1 MSTPVPRLS
10 GLVSLVLALA
20 ACSGGGVRAAPPTEA
35 PLLGDAWFAAR
46 GPTLGLDAAAAR
58 ARDAAISEAVPP
70 EQPPDAQLRTQ
81 AAAIWATLCA
91 SCHGATGRL
100 ENVAPTPP
108 DVPLPRAFGGARMAM
123 GFFFGGDKM
132 RAGLYRKIARG
143 APPTVP
149 PSPMPPWESTL
160 SREQIWALVAHIES
174 L

>member
-1 MSTPVPRLS
+1 MKCF
-10 GLVSLVLALA
+10 VLALA
-20 ACSGGGVRAAPPTEA
+20 AAHLGCSGGTVRAAPPTEA

-46 GPTLGLDAAAAR
+46 GTALGLDAAAAR
-58 ARDAAISEAVPP
+58 ARDAAISEAEPP
-70 EQPPDAQLRTQ
+70 AEPPDAQLRTQ

-91 SCHGATGRL
+91 SCHGATGRV
-100 ENVAPTPP
+100 ENVAPPPP
-108 DVPLPRAFGGARMAM
+108 DVPLPRPFGGTRMAM

-149 PSPMPPWESTL
+149 PSPMPPWEGTL

>member
-1 MSTPVPRLS
+1 MRSV
-10 GLVSLVLALA
+10 VLALA
-20 ACSGGGVRAAPPTEA
+20 AALCGCSGGAVRAAAPTEA
-35 PLLGDAWFAAR
+35 PLLGDAWFTAR
-46 GPTLGLDAAAAR
+46 GTTLGLDAAAAR
-58 ARDAAISEAVPP
+58 ARDAAFSEAEPP
-70 EQPPDAQLRTQ
+70 GSPPDDQLRTQ

-100 ENVAPTPP
+100 ENVAATPP

-149 PSPMPPWESTL
+149 PSPMPPWEGTL

>member
-1 MSTPVPRLS
+1 MRCA
-10 GLVSLVLALA
+10 VLALA
-20 ACSGGGVRAAPPTEA
+20 AALVAAFGGCSGGTVRAAAPTEA

-46 GPTLGLDAAAAR
+46 AQTLGLDAAAAR
-58 ARDAAISEAVPP
+58 ARDAAISEAEPP
-70 EQPPDAQLRTQ
+70 AEPPDTQLRNQ
-81 AAAIWATLCA
+81 SAAIWATLCA

-149 PSPMPPWESTL
+149 PSPMPPWEGTL
-160 SREQIWALVAHIES
+160 SREQIWGLIAHIES